1 MILKPLLLK
10 RAVIAA
16 VVIAILVYGGKRAY
30 FEAVK
35 RAWIRINEYD
45 IRTEGQL
52 QVGDLA
58 PDLELAKVEGE
69 GTVKLSEL
77 YREKPVILAF
87 GSYT

>member
-1 MILKPLLLK
+1 MIPRALLVKRLLLGL
-10 RAVIAA
+10 AVIA
-16 VVIAILVYGGKRAY
+16 VIGFGVQQAY

-35 RAWIRINEYD
+35 RAWIRYNEFD

-58 PDLELAKVEGE
+58 PDLELAKVDGE
-69 GTVKLSEL
+69 VTVKLSDL
-77 YREKPVILAF
+77 YRHKPVILAF